1 VQRIKLIK
9 QLQDLGLS
17 LQEID
22 AMLRA
27 SGEHATCAHESEKIR
42 AALTRTEERIAALA
56 SVRDK
61 LEAALSRCSAG
72 ACTIMEQ
79 VSAVRTTKVHPRR

>member
-1 VQRIKLIK
+1 MQRIKLIK

-27 SGEHATCAHESEKIR
+27 SGEHATCQHESDRIR
-42 AALTRTEERIAALA
+42 GALDRTEQRIAALA
-56 SVRDK
+56 AIRSK
-61 LEAALSRCSAG
+61 LQDALARCSTG

-79 VSAVRTTKVHPRR
+79 VSAVNTKQRSRRS